1 MKTNRPLPFSLILG
15 TEPEVV
21 ANRFTGES
29 VTLPPDAVAVYDCII
44 GAEMVGNYAIVRKGL
59 DWFRRYFPAEYM
71 VLLD

>member
-1 MKTNRPLPFSLILG
+1 MSNRKLPFPVIMG
-15 TEPEVV
+15 TESEVV

-29 VTLPPDAVAVYDCII
+29 VTLPPDAVAVYDAII
-44 GAEMVGNYAIVRKGL
+44 GAEMIGQYKIVRKGL